1 MTIQKLFSVTAK
13 DQLQLV
19 ASNFCMERS
28 DFDYGANWLLVGAKW
43 LRAKWPLGEMTL
55 ILLKSPFHT
64 PSATTDPSQF
74 SLKTM
79 WLPQNPLPSLTEQKR
94 LFM

>member
-79 WLPQNPLPSLTEQKR
+79 
-94 LFM
+94 